1 MKLYN
6 IVINNLKRRKSKMLF
21 MLLGIVIGIATI
33 VSVFNVVDS
42 MQKKMTEQVSQFGA
56 NVVVSPDSGG
66 LTFSYGGFT
75 LPEILYDIQQLSNDD
90 AEKMS
95 QIQSRD
101 MIRLIAPKLIIVDV
115 LENEQKITV
124 IGADLKQEF
133 LIKPWLTV
141 VGNDGLMEEDLI
153 KQTQSTLENNS
164 QTEEKE
170 MDYVEIDLRRQEI
183 DRIELSEDEIIVGNA
198 LAKSLNVRQGD
209 SVMLS
214 GSEFRVKDIL
224 IENGEAEDNQ
234 IFMNLETAQN
244 SYGKPDEITV
254 IDLSVDYTAGSEDVL
269 LAEIEESIPHAQV
282 SSLRQENL
290 RRDEMLG
297 RLVRFGIAVSVLI
310 VFIGMLVVGITMSG
324 SVRERTRE
332 IGIFRALGFRK
343 SHIIKILLS
352 EAVIVCFFGGILGYV
367 LGNALAGYAGPA
379 LTGEAMQTEW
389 SLLILMMSIGVS
401 VLIGLISGT
410 LPALKAAKLDP
421 AEALRFI

>member
-21 MLLGIVIGIATI
+21 MLMGIVIGIATI

-90 AEKMS
+90 VEKMS

-101 MIRLIAPKLIIVDV
+101 MIRLIAPKLINVDV
-115 LENEQKITV
+115 LENGQKVTV

-141 VGNDGLMEEDLI
+141 MSNDGLMDESILD
-153 KQTQSTLENNS
+153 KTQPALG

>member
-21 MLLGIVIGIATI
+21 MLMGIVIGIATI

-90 AEKMS
+90 VEKMS

-101 MIRLIAPKLIIVDV
+101 MIRLIAPKLINVDV
-115 LENEQKITV
+115 LENGQKVTV

-141 VGNDGLMEEDLI
+141 MSNDGLMDESILD
-153 KQTQSTLENNS
+153 KTQPALG

-170 MDYVEIDLRRQEI
+170 MDYVEIDLLRQEI
-183 DRIELSEDEIIVGNA
+183 DNIELSDDEVMVGNA
-198 LAKSLNVRQGD
+198 LAKSLNVTQGD
-209 SVMLS
+209 TVILA
-214 GSEFRVKDIL
+214 GREFRVKDIL
-224 IENGEAEDNQ
+224 TENGEAEDSQ
-234 IFMNLETAQN
+234 ILMNLETAQN

-254 IDLSVDYTAGSEDVL
+254 IDLSVDYTAGSEDAL
-269 LAEIEESIPHAQV
+269 LAEIGESVPHAQV
-282 SSLRQENL
+282 SSLRQESL

-343 SHIIKILLS
+343 GHIIKILLS

-367 LGNALAGYAGPA
+367 LGNALAGYAGPV
-379 LTGEAMQTEW
+379 LTGEPMQNEW